1 MDALQYLQSTVTHQA
16 HTFAVYTQDGNN
28 SYNSEYSDTG
38 ETVEMSVSDMSGS
51 GETVTEGSDQ
61 SVSYRG
67 TLNPSYDNNGDLTET
82 VGVNDE
88 LRAVDGN
95 QRYVVKTKTGIPN
108 DIDPEV
114 WQVGLQRAN
123 TES

>member
-1 MDALQYLQSTVTHQA
+1 MDALEYLRSEVTHQA
-16 HTFAVYTQDGNN
+16 HSFDVYTQDGGN
-28 SYNSEYSDTG
+28 SYNNDYSKSG

-51 GETVTEGSDQ
+51 GETVAEGSDQ

-67 TLNPSYDNNGDLTET
+67 TLTPSYDNNGDLTKT

-114 WQVGLQRAN
+114 WQLGLERAN
-123 TES
+123 TE

>member
-1 MDALQYLQSTVTHQA
+1 MDALQYLQSTVAHQA
-16 HTFAVYTQDGNN
+16 HTFTVYTQDGN
-28 SYNSEYSDTG
+28 SYNSDYSDTG
-38 ETVEMSVSDMSGS
+38 ETVDMSVSDMSGS

-67 TLNPSYDNNGDLTET
+67 TLNPSYDNSGDLTEY

-114 WQVGLQRAN
+114 WQLGLERAN
-123 TES
+123 TE